1 MDITFTDAAKDRL
14 QKYLKNDAKI
24 VLDFDDGVGPFS
36 DEANCTLAL
45 SFNLVFVNKD
55 ADLHEFGAKISSN
68 LGDVYA
74 KPYSLD
80 QMNEHMKV
88 DLDPKY
94 LRYSLSGQNGELDPS
109 LGIKDYTSK

>member
-1 MDITFTDAAKDRL
+1 MKLTFTQAAADRL
-14 QKYLKNDAKI
+14 QKFLGDDVKI

-55 ADLHEFGAKISSN
+55 TDLSEFGSVIESN

-74 KPYSLD
+74 KPYSTD
-80 QMNEHMKV
+80 QMDEEMTIDVNE
-88 DLDPKY
+88 KY
-94 LRYSLSGQNGELDPS
+94 LRYSLAGRNGELDS
-109 LGIKDYTSK
+109 ALGVKKVA